1 MNEDSYGYFSS
12 LTLIDFDF
20 ASIADNIII
29 SVSLSVQ
36 IRTVV
41 SFRLLRVSSGGVALF
56 NVPRLVQLC
65 IF

>member
-1 MNEDSYGYFSS
+1 MPDS
-12 LTLIDFDF
+12 LTLIDFDC

-41 SFRLLRVSSGGVALF
+41 SFRLLRVSSCGVALF
-56 NVPRLVQLC
+56 NVPRLVQMC

>member
-41 SFRLLRVSSGGVALF
+41 SFRLLRGGVALF